1 MNDRELD
8 ALLRALPRST
18 EPPADLW
25 PEIAASVAA
34 RPRGRARV
42 AWAAAAAI
50 AIGTAAWWSS
60 RPTAVELPEAA
71 PLVAETAS
79 PAIVIEG
86 AAPTPVP
93 LEPAAVPAFTASTP
107 AFTALIPEESN
118 LRAASLALASAYASR
133 RSGLDRTLL
142 ATFDDN
148 LGIVDDAI
156 ERSRAALTTS
166 PEDPGLQRALDRAY
180 RHKLSLL
187 RRATEVEHTQ

>member
-1 MNDRELD
+1 MNDHELD

-34 RPRGRARV
+34 RPRRRSRV

-60 RPTAVELPEAA
+60 RPTPSDGPETA
-71 PLVAETAS
+71 PLVAE
-79 PAIVIEG
+79 
-86 AAPTPVP
+86 AAPATIAIEPPAPAPVRV
-93 LEPAAVPAFTASTP
+93 EPVAAPE
-107 AFTALIPEESN
+107 FTALIPEETN

-133 RSGLDRTLL
+133 RGGLDRTLL

-166 PEDPGLQRALDRAY
+166 PDDPGLQRALDRAY

-187 RRATEVEHTQ
+187 RRATEVERSP

>member
-8 ALLRALPRST
+8 AMLRALPRST
-18 EPPADLW
+18 DPPEDLW
-25 PEIAASVAA
+25 PEIAASVGA
-34 RPRGRARV
+34 RPRGRSRV

-60 RPTAVELPEAA
+60 RPTPGPEAA
-71 PLVAETAS
+71 PFVAEAAR
-79 PAIVIEG
+79 PAIAIE
-86 AAPTPVP
+86 ALPTPVRV
-93 LEPAAVPAFTASTP
+93 EPVAAPE
-107 AFTALIPEESN
+107 FTALIPEESN

-133 RSGLDRTLL
+133 RGGLDRTLL

-166 PEDPGLQRALDRAY
+166 PDDPGLQRALDRAY

-187 RRATEVEHTQ
+187 RRATEVERSP

>member
-8 ALLRALPRST
+8 AWLRRLPRST
-18 EPPADLW
+18 EPPGDLW

-34 RPRGRARV
+34 RPRGRSRV

-60 RPTAVELPEAA
+60 RPTPLDAPEAA
-71 PLVAETAS
+71 PIAAEAPEVAAVT
-79 PAIVIEG
+79 PAPARVESI
-86 AAPTPVP
+86 AAP
-93 LEPAAVPAFTASTP
+93 E
-107 AFTALIPEESN
+107 FTALIPEESN

-133 RSGLDRTLL
+133 RGGLDRTLL

-166 PEDPGLQRALDRAY
+166 PDDPGLQRALDRAY

-187 RRATEVEHTQ
+187 RRATEVERSP

>member
-1 MNDRELD
+1 VTPDV
-8 ALLRALPRST
+8 AI
-18 EPPADLW
+18 EPVTP
-25 PEIAASVAA
+25 
-34 RPRGRARV
+34 
-42 AWAAAAAI
+42 
-50 AIGTAAWWSS
+50 
-60 RPTAVELPEAA
+60 
-71 PLVAETAS
+71 
-79 PAIVIEG
+79 
-86 AAPTPVP
+86 APTPI
-93 LEPAAVPAFTASTP
+93 EPVATP

-156 ERSRAALTTS
+156 ERSRAALTTT
-166 PEDPGLQRALDRAY
+166 PDDPGLQRALDRAY

>member
-60 RPTAVELPEAA
+60 RPTTVEPPEAA

-79 PAIVIEG
+79 PAIES
-86 AAPTPVP
+86 AAPTPLHV
-93 LEPAAVPAFTASTP
+93 EPAAVPARTASTP

-133 RSGLDRTLL
+133 RGGLDRTLL

-166 PEDPGLQRALDRAY
+166 PDDPGLQRALDRAY

-187 RRATEVEHTQ
+187 RRATEVGHTQ